1 MNKKNL
7 FLFVL
12 ACISL
17 YGCGTGKDSIL
28 FVTKTSIAVDLDINP
43 TTFDVGYGRYEGSI
57 APVQEDGQA
66 FPLLTSISSDGGISS
81 GVFGSGVAQ
90 NFGVGNAAIIMSG
103 YLGSDSNPSEGFR
116 NATKADELF
125 TSSASIDGNIEKAR
139 RYYFGTK
146 TIFGFTTSFAGESIA
161 TALPESIV
169 LGYKRKELAYVPI
182 MSKENDKTKHYIP
195 SMIAASGT
203 SSKAGITKTGFAVS
217 QFYATGLSANY
228 LAAHPIIRNSVIS
241 KIIGNDKV
249 SEALDKKIVELDNT
263 REQAK
268 TAKMNV
274 NNKIDLI
281 PDAKLDEAL
290 LSLKGFG
297 IAASTDNFEP
307 TDNTPDK
314 KRIRLKQLAQTGE
327 DDARIKKINN
337 WILNYTF

>member
-1 MNKKNL
+1 MNKKSL

-12 ACISL
+12 ACISV
-17 YGCGTGKDSIL
+17 YGCNTGRNSIL
-28 FVTKTSIAVDLDINP
+28 FVTKTSIAVDVDINP

-57 APVQEDGQA
+57 APVQEDGKA

-103 YLGSDSNPSEGFR
+103 YLGSDSNPSEEYR
-116 NATKADELF
+116 KTMTSNDLF
-125 TSSASIDGNIEKAR
+125 DSSAKIIGNLEKAR

-146 TIFGFTTSFAGESIA
+146 TIFGFTTSFAGESGHNA
-161 TALPESIV
+161 VPESIV

-182 MSKENDKTKHYIP
+182 MTKEADTTHYIP

-217 QFYATGLSANY
+217 QFYATGLSANF

-268 TAKMNV
+268 TAKVNV

-297 IAASTDNFEP
+297 IAESADNFAL
-307 TDNTPDK
+307 TDNTPVK
-314 KRIRLKQLAQTGE
+314 KRIRLKNLAQAGE
-327 DDARIKKINN
+327 DEARIKKINN